1 VDFDRY
7 MTWRVRALYGLA
19 VFAVLL
25 SLTMW
30 SANTGA
36 AIAMGVI
43 GILMGVGTA
52 LTFGRPGRR

>member
-1 VDFDRY
+1 MRSQ
-7 MTWRVRALYGLA
+7 YGLA
-19 VFAVLL
+19 VFVVLL

>member
-1 VDFDRY
+1 MDFDRY
-7 MTWRVRALYGLA
+7 MTWRMRSQYGLA

-25 SLTMW
+25 SLAMW

-52 LTFGRPGRR
+52 LTFGRTGRR